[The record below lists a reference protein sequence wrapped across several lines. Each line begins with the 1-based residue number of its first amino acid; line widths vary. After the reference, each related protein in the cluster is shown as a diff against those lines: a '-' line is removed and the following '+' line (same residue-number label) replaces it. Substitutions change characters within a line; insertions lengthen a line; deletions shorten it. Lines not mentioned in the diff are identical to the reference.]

1 MPSPSVRSL
10 FHSLLLATLTACSST
25 STPSTP
31 TEQPKAPPPIPW
43 RALPADPGE
52 SDAHPEAKTATVALP
67 PPSGSA
73 ASEGIPLVKGAVP
86 GSADTIAAMQP
97 GFDKCYKDAL
107 KKDPKTEGRT
117 RLVVKVGTD
126 AAILSVTPTMVD
138 GLSDSVVACLVG
150 VAQKAEFQRPVG
162 VGTVLIPIDL
172 SKH

>member
-1 MPSPSVRSL
+1 MSSKGVRFL
-10 FHSLLLATLTACSST
+10 FHSLLIASLAACSST
-25 STPSTP
+25 SAPSTP
-31 TEQPKAPPPIPW
+31 PESKAPPPVPW
-43 RALPADPGE
+43 RPLPPDPGE

-73 ASEGIPLVKGAVP
+73 APEGIPLVKGAVP
-86 GSADTIAAMQP
+86 GSADTIATMQP

-117 RLVVKVGTD
+117 RLVVKVGAD

-138 GLSDSVVACLVG
+138 GLSDSIVACLVG
-150 VAQKAEFQRPVG
+150 VAQKAEFQKPVGG

>member
-1 MPSPSVRSL
+1 M
-10 FHSLLLATLTACSST
+10 
-25 STPSTP
+25 
-31 TEQPKAPPPIPW
+31 PW
-43 RALPADPGE
+43 RALPEAPHE
-52 SDAHPEAKTATVALP
+52 SDANPEAKTATVVMP

-117 RLVVKVGTD
+117 RLVVKIGPD

-138 GLSDSVVACLVG
+138 GLSDSVVGCLVD
-150 VAQKAEFQRPVG
+150 VAKKGEFQQPVGG